1 MSTEVAQIPGA
12 GIPNYGNILAGRTAL
27 VTGAASGIGEAIAA
41 HLSAAGARVA
51 LADRSARVT
60 EVSAALNA
68 RTGADGTVADTVPII
83 FDAASEEAVD
93 AGVAETIEALGRID
107 TLVTCHGILTESPLA
122 QMSLATWQETL
133 SVDLTSVFLLNRAVL
148 AGMLERGD
156 GRIINVASQ
165 LGQKGGSGMA
175 HYAAAKAGV
184 IAMTKSLAREV
195 SGDGVLVNAIAPG
208 PIETPMVAGISEDWK
223 IQKRAELPLGRF
235 GTVDEVAPTAV
246 MLASSPGGNIYVGQT
261 LGPNSGDVML

>member
-1 MSTEVAQIPGA
+1 MNVAPTPQV
-12 GIPNYGNILAGRTAL
+12 PNYGSVLQGRTAL

-41 HLSAAGARVA
+41 HLRSAGARVA
-51 LADRSARVT
+51 LADRSPRVVA
-60 EVSAALNA
+60 VSESLN
-68 RTGADGTVADTVPII
+68 RTIGPDSVPVV
-83 FDAASEEAVD
+83 FDAASEDSVI
-93 AGVAETIEALGRID
+93 AGVDEAITVLGRID
-107 TLVTCHGILTESPLA
+107 ILVTSHGILTESPVE
-122 QMSLATWQETL
+122 QMSLATWEETL

-148 AGMLERGD
+148 KGMLARGD

-184 IAMTKSLAREV
+184 IAMTKSLAMEV
-195 SGDGVLVNAIAPG
+195 SAQGVLVNAIAPG
-208 PIETPMVAGISEDWK
+208 PIETPMVAGISEEWK
-223 IQKRAELPLGRF
+223 AEKRAELPLGRF